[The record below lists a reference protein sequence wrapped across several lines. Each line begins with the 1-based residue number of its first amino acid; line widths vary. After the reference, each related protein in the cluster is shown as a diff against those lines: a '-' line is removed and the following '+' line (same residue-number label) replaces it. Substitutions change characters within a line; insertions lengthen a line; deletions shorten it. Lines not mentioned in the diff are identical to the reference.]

1 MSKVIENKITKR
13 QYIFILISAVVG
25 IGILSAPNSICQ
37 KAEQSGWI
45 SMFIGCIYPLTI
57 TYCAYL
63 SYKNLGFIDFY
74 TLNQRIY
81 GKFFAKVI
89 FIFFMLTLTIYTSS
103 VLSGFYNVLSKE
115 ISFFLPTS
123 MIVTVIS
130 LTILFTASFGLQS
143 IGRLSEIV
151 FYFSSILFL
160 FPLFIIKKGDITNI
174 LPLISSFEKILSS
187 IPASFYSYSGI
198 EISFFIL
205 PYVVNKKNIKYAGF
219 ISSIVIAVMYTTL
232 TFLTIYYLGF
242 ELTTKIYYPVLFIME
257 TIEISIIS
265 DFKIIFIFL
274 WSGIILKILACDYFV
289 IAHTFS
295 KLTHIPYKKSCLITW
310 TFVMMFTIFMIP
322 EHGRNVFI
330 ENTLPYIVLTVLL
343 YSIITAIISKLKVMK
358 DI

>member
-45 SMFIGCIYPLTI
+45 SMFIGCLYPLTI

-63 SYKNLGFIDFY
+63 CYKNLGFIDFY
-74 TLNQRIY
+74 TLNEKIY
-81 GKFFAKVI
+81 GKFFSKI
-89 FIFFMLTLTIYTSS
+89 ISIFFMLTITIYSSS
-103 VLSGFYNVLSKE
+103 VLAGFYNVLSKE
-115 ISFFLPTS
+115 ITIFLQPS
-123 MIVTVIS
+123 IIVTIVS
-130 LTILFTASFGLQS
+130 LTIVFTASFGLQS
-143 IGRLSEIV
+143 LGRLSEIV
-151 FYFSSILFL
+151 FYFSSLLFL
-160 FPLFIIKKGDITNI
+160 FPLFTIKRGDITNI
-174 LPLISSFEKILSS
+174 LPIISSFEKILSS
-187 IPASFYSYSGI
+187 IPASFYSYAGI

-205 PYVVNKKNIKYAGF
+205 PYVISKKNIKYAGF
-219 ISSIVIAVMYTTL
+219 TSSIIIALIYTLL

-289 IAHTFS
+289 ISYVFS
-295 KLTHIPYKKSCLITW
+295 KLTHIPYKKSCFITW
-310 TFVMMFTIFMIP
+310 PFVMMFTIFMIP
-322 EHGRNVFI
+322 EHGRNVFL
-330 ENTLPYIVLTVLL
+330 ENTLPYIVYTVLI
-343 YSIITAIISKLKVMK
+343 YSITTAIISKLKVMK
-358 DI
+358 GV

>member
-1 MSKVIENKITKR
+1 MSELVENTITKR

-25 IGILSAPNSICQ
+25 IGILFAPNSMCQ

-63 SYKNLGFIDFY
+63 SYENLGFIDFY

-81 GKFFAKVI
+81 GKYITKII
-89 FIFFMLTLTIYTSS
+89 FIFFMLTLTIYESS
-103 VLSGFYNVLSKE
+103 VLAGFYNVLSKE

-265 DFKIIFIFL
+265 DFKIVFIFL
-274 WSGIILKILACDYFV
+274 WSGIILKILACDYYV

-295 KLTHIPYKKSCLITW
+295 RLTHIPHKKSCLITW
-310 TFVMMFTIFMIP
+310 PFVMVFTIFMIP
-322 EHGRNVFI
+322 EHGRNVFL
-330 ENTLPYIVLTVLL
+330 ENTIPYIVYTILL

-358 DI
+358 GV